1 MNGTKHP
8 FEYEVLPSDRE
19 SHLQDSQWY
28 TIRLRNLSDNTLAE
42 LKVGLHLVNSQ
53 GQENV
58 EWQFFESL
66 VPNESKTL
74 SLLAQ
79 TSEVSRAYLSV
90 SGEENNRIF
99 HWNNETGE
107 VLDKKTITREKIEA
121 KIAQLK
127 EQYVRDSDAF
137 DKRCQKNEEDVW
149 EWMTGHEPVEE
160 SNYKCSKNQREYPG
174 YGV

>member
-1 MNGTKHP
+1 MNGTKYP

-28 TIRLRNLSDNTLAE
+28 TIRLRNLSEDTLSE
-42 LKVGLHLVNSQ
+42 LEVGLHLVNSH

-58 EWQFFESL
+58 EWQFFGSL

-74 SLLAQ
+74 SMLAQ
-79 TSEVSRAYLSV
+79 ASNVNRTYLTA

-107 VLDKKTITREKIEA
+107 VLDKKTIIQKEIEA
-121 KIAQLK
+121 RVADLK

-137 DKRCQKNEEDVW
+137 DKRCKKNEDDVW
-149 EWMTGHEPVEE
+149 EWMTGHEPVE
-160 SNYKCSKNQREYPG
+160 KTT
-174 YGV
+174 